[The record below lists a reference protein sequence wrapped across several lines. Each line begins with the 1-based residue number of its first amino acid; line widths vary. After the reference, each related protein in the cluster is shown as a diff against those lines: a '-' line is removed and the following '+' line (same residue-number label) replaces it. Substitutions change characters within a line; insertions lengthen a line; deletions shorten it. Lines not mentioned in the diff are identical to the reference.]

1 MIQNKIGKVNKRLL
15 LLKKILTFGASTE
28 EMVHLWIIYCRSQ
41 LEQSSIVWSSSLTQQ
56 NKDDLERTQKS
67 FVKLILKNK
76 FNTEKENAYEDCLTR
91 LNLQTL
97 EQRRKLL
104 SLNFAK
110 NSTNHEQLKDLF
122 TEKKNIKNTRNPEK
136 YEVPFSNTERMKN
149 SSIIYMQNLL
159 NSNEQL

>member
-1 MIQNKIGKVNKRLL
+1 MEN
-15 LLKKILTFGASTE
+15 
-28 EMVHLWIIYCRSQ
+28 
-41 LEQSSIVWSSSLTQQ
+41 
-56 NKDDLERTQKS
+56 
-67 FVKLILKNK
+67 
-76 FNTEKENAYEDCLTR
+76 ENAYEDCLTR

-110 NSTNHEQLKDLF
+110 NSTNHEKLKDLF